1 MCSPPGTT
9 REPTSNLFT
18 DAKSLVGIF
27 NVCNNLYNTKMENL
41 KFPQEIRKSM
51 HEFFGSSEEA
61 NTVLV
66 MSFVYSFNSRIF
78 NFNSHAD

>member
-1 MCSPPGTT
+1 MCSPAGTT

-18 DAKSLVGIF
+18 DAKGLVGIF
-27 NVCNNLYNTKMENL
+27 NACKNVYNTKME
-41 KFPQEIRKSM
+41 KPKISTRKSM

-61 NTVLV
+61 NTILV

-78 NFNSHAD
+78 NFRSHAD